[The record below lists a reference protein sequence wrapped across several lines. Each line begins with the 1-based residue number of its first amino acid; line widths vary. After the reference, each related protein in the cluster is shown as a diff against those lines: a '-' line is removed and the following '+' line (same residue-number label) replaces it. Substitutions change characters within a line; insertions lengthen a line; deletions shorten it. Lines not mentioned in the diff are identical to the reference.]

1 MAANTARKK
10 PQYLN
15 GRSSKY
21 ATGGS
26 VAYDVGYTGAAVPR
40 TRAPGEHVPR
50 TLPRERVMVRPRA
63 AVRAKGEVSL
73 FSAVGVIALAV
84 VAVMLLISYM
94 DLLAVSEEVVLLRNE
109 ASALQTEQARLLAE
123 YEVSVD
129 LKAIE
134 AAVTA
139 NGRMVKPQ
147 SEQIIYIDTYEPD
160 SATFYADE
168 SAVKGAQGVLES
180 FGRIWDNIQA
190 YF

>member
-1 MAANTARKK
+1 MAANAARKR

-15 GRSSKY
+15 GRTNKY

-26 VAYDVGYTGAAVPR
+26 VAYDVGYAGSAVPR
-40 TRAPGEHVPR
+40 TRERGEHVPR

-63 AVRAKGEVSL
+63 AVRAKGEMSI
-73 FSAVGVIALAV
+73 FSAVGVIAVAV

-94 DLLAVSEEVVLLRNE
+94 DLLSVSEEVVSLRSE
-109 ASALQTEQARLLAE
+109 AAVLRTEQARLLAE

-134 AAVTA
+134 TAVTA
-139 NGRMVKPQ
+139 DGRMVKPQ

-160 SATFYADE
+160 GATFYADE
-168 SAVKGAQGVLES
+168 SPVTGAQGVLAS
-180 FGRIWDNIQA
+180 LTRIWDNIRS